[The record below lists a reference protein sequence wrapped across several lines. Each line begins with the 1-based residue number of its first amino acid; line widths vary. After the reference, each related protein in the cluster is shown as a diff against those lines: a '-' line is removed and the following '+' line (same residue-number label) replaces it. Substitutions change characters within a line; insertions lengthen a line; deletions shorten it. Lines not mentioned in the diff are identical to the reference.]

1 MRKIKYKASV
11 GRELRRLDRQ
21 VAVRIVDRIERDLAS
36 PDLRPLPLSGPFE
49 VLFKLRVGDY
59 RVIYALS
66 EDSVQIIRIA
76 HRGDVYR

>member
-1 MRKIKYKASV
+1 MRS
-11 GRELRRLDRQ
+11 RELRRLDRQ

-49 VLFKLRVGDY
+49 GLFKLRVGDY

-76 HRGDVYR
+76 HRRDVYR